1 MSPLLLCEQAHQ
13 YHPSRFHI
21 YAFLMWYLFFSF
33 WLTSLCIIGSRF
45 IYLIRI
51 DSNVFLFMAES
62 YSIVYMYHSFFH
74 HSFVNGHLGC
84 FLVLAIVNSPAMNTG
99 STCVFCS
106 FGFFR
111 VYAYKW
117 YCWVIWWSY
126 SQFLR
131 NLHTFFHSDYINL
144 HSHQQCKRVPFF
156 PHPFQHRVLCF
167 YLRVLGFV
175 CLFYLRNLASL

>member
-1 MSPLLLCEQAHQ
+1 MSASPLL
-13 YHPSRFHI
+13 PSTSRISSTIFLDSI
-21 YAFLMWYLFFSF
+21 YVYEYTRIVFLTYF
-33 WLTSLCIIGSRF
+33 TCIIDSRF